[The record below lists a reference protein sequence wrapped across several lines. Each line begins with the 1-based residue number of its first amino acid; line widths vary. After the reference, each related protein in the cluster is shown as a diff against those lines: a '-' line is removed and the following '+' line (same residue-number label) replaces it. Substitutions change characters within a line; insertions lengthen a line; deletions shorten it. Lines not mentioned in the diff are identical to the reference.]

1 MCIEQ
6 RMAQMF
12 PPLISS
18 NPHSHLESD
27 NQAYIFALHS
37 CDTMAKRSLG
47 GKPLFGF
54 QFTSVSSLR
63 VNCSFAWPVMA
74 ALKEELE
81 Y

>member
-47 GKPLFGF
+47 GKPYLASKL
-54 QFTSVSSLR
+54 QVSVH
-63 VNCSFAWPVMA
+63 C
-74 ALKEELE
+74 ELTVPLHGLSWLP
-81 Y
+81 